1 MFRRNRRDG
10 CFGTVATRYYRST
23 PLEKAQAWLRLFAQ
37 RATNHPKI
45 LPFPIAPLL
54 DGKAERID
62 FAIADIPAEDIA
74 SAIRDVPS
82 CELGSVVSNTGSVA

>member
-74 SAIRDVPS
+74 SAI
-82 CELGSVVSNTGSVA
+82 